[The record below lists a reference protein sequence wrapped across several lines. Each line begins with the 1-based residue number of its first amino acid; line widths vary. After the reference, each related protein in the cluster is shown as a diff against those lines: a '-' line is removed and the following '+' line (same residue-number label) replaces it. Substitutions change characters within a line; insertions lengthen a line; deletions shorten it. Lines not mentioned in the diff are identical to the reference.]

1 MNICIYIYNRFPL
14 LYTCNQHNMVSQ
26 LYSNFLKKQHPCSR
40 TDKERASVRQV
51 LCADWL
57 RQEGMGPC
65 QGSYLCFQQHS
76 SLPVTP

>member
-1 MNICIYIYNRFPL
+1 MCMCVCVYIKPIHFAVHLQP
-14 LYTCNQHNMVSQ
+14 TQHGKSAILQ
-26 LYSNFLKKQHPCSR
+26 FLKKKQQHPCSR

-65 QGSYLCFQQHS
+65 FAS
-76 SLPVTP
+76 SSTVHCR